1 MKKIKI
7 YSIIIDVAPLKNSK
21 KGECIYI
28 LNRRIK
34 YYTKEA
40 CKLLGILLFSLAL
53 VSIVLLI
60 KYKPAYKVNIAGE
73 ELGYVNNKEEIES
86 AIDAYINDTQGCVA
100 YINVAERPE
109 YEFRFINNTIE
120 TNEEQLLLKVK
131 DDSIIT
137 YRMYAIKLN
146 GETKDYVENFEEA
159 ENIVASLKEQYSND
173 IEVDLTIE
181 ELYTEETLEVVSIE
195 TAKTDID
202 GVLAAKLQEKKE
214 AEAKAKAAA
223 AAKAV
228 SRSYS
233 SRMSNEKLSLG
244 SVTLIKPIEG
254 TITSRFGERS
264 SIRSSA
270 HTGLDIY
277 APYGTGIKAAASG
290 TVTCAGSSG
299 SYGNL
304 VIISHSDGVETW
316 YAHCSAIYVSVGD
329 TVSQG
334 QVISAVGATGNATG
348 NHLHLEIR
356 KDGTILNPQ
365 NYLY

>member
-1 MKKIKI
+1 MF
-7 YSIIIDVAPLKNSK
+7 SI
-21 KGECIYI
+21 
-28 LNRRIK
+28 
-34 YYTKEA
+34 
-40 CKLLGILLFSLAL
+40 AL
-53 VSIVLLI
+53 ISIVLLI
-60 KYKPAYKVNIAGE
+60 RYKPAYKVNIAGE
-73 ELGYVNNKEEIES
+73 DLGYVNNKEEIES
-86 AIDAYINDTQGCVA
+86 AIDTYINDTQGCVA
-100 YINVAERPE
+100 YINVPERPE
-109 YEFRFINNTIE
+109 YEFKFINNTIE
-120 TNEEQLLLKVK
+120 TSEEQLLLKVK

-159 ENIVASLKEQYSND
+159 ENIVASLKDQYSKD

-181 ELYTEETLEVVSIE
+181 ELYTEEALEVVSIE

-202 GVLAAKLQEKKE
+202 GVLATKLQEKKA
-214 AEAKAKAAA
+214 AEAKAK

-233 SRMSNEKLSLG
+233 SRMSGEKVSLG
-244 SVTLIKPIEG
+244 SVTLIKPVNG
-254 TITSRFGERS
+254 QITSRFGERS

-277 APYGTGIKAAASG
+277 VPYGTSIKAAAAG
-290 TVTCAGSSG
+290 TVTCAGYSG

-304 VIISHSDGVETW
+304 VIISHGEGVETW
-316 YAHCSAIYVSVGD
+316 YAHCSSINVSVGN

-334 QVISAVGATGNATG
+334 QGIAAVGSSGNATG
-348 NHLHLEIR
+348 PHLHLEVR

-365 NYLY
+365 NYVY